1 MKRLFGTDGIRAV
14 AGEYPLD
21 APSIHALGGALVGLL
36 REEGLAPDVLIG
48 RDTRESGPW
57 MEAALA
63 GGIREAGGHPM
74 SAGVIPTSAVST
86 ITNRHHFNAGVVIS
100 ASHNPYHDNGIKIF
114 SSIGHKISDAW
125 EARLE
130 DVVLRAP
137 KRGAG
142 KEAAVRTDPAFG
154 AEYAAFLEG
163 ALAGVAFPRRLKVA
177 LDCAN
182 GAASAVAPGVL
193 RKLGLEVIAGGC
205 SPDGKN
211 INRACGSLHPHDLA
225 RTVVKARADIGIA
238 YDGDAD
244 RALWVDETGRIL
256 NGDHTLFVLARFMV
270 GRGRLKTSSVVATGM
285 SNMGL
290 ENTLGEMGLALVRT
304 KVGDKYVLDKMIE
317 LGANLGGEQ
326 SGHTIL
332 LDECPT
338 GDGILTGLRM
348 LEVMAAEGRPLSA
361 LVEGLREYP
370 QVLLNVPVARKED
383 FRRIPEIAAA
393 MDRVLAELA
402 GRGRLDVRYSGTE
415 PVARVMVE
423 GRELDAI
430 QYFAHSIADAI
441 NHSLGSG
448 LNIST
453 K

>member
-21 APSIHALGGALVGLL
+21 APAIHALGKALVGLL

-74 SAGVIPTSAVST
+74 SAGVIPTSAVSY
-86 ITNRHHFNAGVVIS
+86 ITNKHHFNAGVVIS

-114 SSIGHKISDAW
+114 SSEGRKISDAW

-137 KRGAG
+137 KHAVRR
-142 KEAAVRTDPAFG
+142 EAVVRTDPAFG
-154 AEYAAFLEG
+154 AEYAVFLKG
-163 ALAGVAFPRRLKVA
+163 ALAGVAFPRKLKVA

-193 RKLGLEVIAGGC
+193 RELGLEVIAGGC

-211 INRACGSLHPHDLA
+211 INKACGSLHPHDLA
-225 RTVVKARADIGIA
+225 KTVVQARADIGIA

-256 NGDHTLFVLARFMV
+256 NGDHTLFVLARFMG
-270 GRGRLKTSSVVATGM
+270 GRGRLKTTSVVATGM

-290 ENTLGEMGLALVRT
+290 ENALGNLGLALVRT
-304 KVGDKYVLDKMIE
+304 RVGDKYVLDKMVE

-326 SGHTIL
+326 SGHTIF

-348 LEVMAAEGRPLSA
+348 LEVMAVEGRSLSGLA
-361 LVEGLREYP
+361 EDLREYP
-370 QVLLNVPVARKED
+370 QVLLNVPVARKD
-383 FRRIPEIAAA
+383 DISKIPEVAAA
-393 MDRVLAELA
+393 MDRVLAGLA
-402 GRGRLDVRYSGTE
+402 GRGRLEVRYSGTE

-423 GRELDAI
+423 GEDLDAI
-430 QYFAHSIADAI
+430 QDFAHSIADAI
-441 NHSLGSG
+441 HRTLG
-448 LNIST
+448 
-453 K
+453 

>member
-63 GGIREAGGHPM
+63 GGIQEAGGHPM

-114 SSIGHKISDAW
+114 SSVGHKISDAW

-137 KRGAG
+137 KRGAR

-163 ALAGVAFPRRLKVA
+163 ALAGVAFPRKLKVA

-182 GAASAVAPGVL
+182 GAASAVAPDVL
-193 RKLGLEVIAGGC
+193 RKLGLEVVAGGC

-211 INRACGSLHPHDLA
+211 INKGCGSLHPHDLA

-290 ENTLGEMGLALVRT
+290 DIALRKCGGKIIKT
-304 KVGDKYVLDKMIE
+304 DVGDRYVVEAMRS
-317 LGANLGGEQ
+317 GGYNLGGEQ
-326 SGHTIL
+326 SGHMIF
-332 LDECPT
+332 LDYNTT
-338 GDGILTGLRM
+338 GDGIL
-348 LEVMAAEGRPLSA
+348 SA
-361 LVEGLREYP
+361 LQLLAIMRREEKTLSELAEIMIPLP
-370 QVLLNVPVARKED
+370 QVLCNTRVREKVDIYSLGDVASKIKDVEKKLGD
-383 FRRIPEIAAA
+383 QG
-393 MDRVLAELA
+393 RVLI
-402 GRGRLDVRYSGTE
+402 RYSGTE
-415 PVARVMVE
+415 PLLRVMIE
-423 GRELDAI
+423 GQDTYEITSWANELCDLVKKHI
-430 QYFAHSIADAI
+430 
-441 NHSLGSG
+441 GE
-448 LNIST
+448 

>member
-21 APSIHALGGALVGLL
+21 APSIHALGEALVGLL

-48 RDTRESGPW
+48 RDTRQSGPW

-74 SAGVIPTSAVST
+74 SAGVIPTSAISY
-86 ITNRHHFNAGVVIS
+86 ITRRHHFNAGLVIS

-114 SSIGHKISDAW
+114 SSEGFKISDAW

-130 DVVLRAP
+130 DKVLAA
-137 KRGAG
+137 GARTARR
-142 KEAAVRTDPAFG
+142 EPPVAADPAFV
-154 AEYAAFLEG
+154 AEYKNFLEG
-163 ALAGVAFPRRLKVA
+163 ALAGVAFPRQLRVA

-182 GAASAVAPGVL
+182 GAAAAVAPGVL
-193 RKLGLEVIAGGC
+193 REIGLEVVAGGC

-211 INRACGSLHPHDLA
+211 INKGCGSLHPHDLA
-225 RTVVKARADIGIA
+225 KTVIKARADIGIA

-244 RALWVDETGRIL
+244 RALWVDETGRVL
-256 NGDHTLFVLARFMV
+256 NGDHTLFVLARFMAS
-270 GRGRLKTSSVVATGM
+270 RGKLKTSSVVATGM

-290 ENTLGEMGLALVRT
+290 ENALGEMGLTLVRT

-338 GDGILTGLRM
+338 GDGILTGLHM
-348 LEVMAAEGRPLSA
+348 LEAMAAEGRPLSR
-361 LVEGLREYP
+361 LVEDLREYP

-383 FRRIPEIAAA
+383 FRKVPEVAEAI
-393 MDRVLAELA
+393 DRVLGELG

-423 GRELDAI
+423 GEALDAI
-430 QYFAHSIADAI
+430 QYFAHTIADAI
-441 NHSLGSG
+441 NRSLG
-448 LNIST
+448 
-453 K
+453 

>member
-1 MKRLFGTDGIRAV
+1 ML
-14 AGEYPLD
+14 
-21 APSIHALGGALVGLL
+21 
-36 REEGLAPDVLIG
+36 
-48 RDTRESGPW
+48 
-57 MEAALA
+57 
-63 GGIREAGGHPM
+63 
-74 SAGVIPTSAVST
+74 
-86 ITNRHHFNAGVVIS
+86 
-100 ASHNPYHDNGIKIF
+100 
-114 SSIGHKISDAW
+114 
-125 EARLE
+125 
-130 DVVLRAP
+130 
-137 KRGAG
+137 
-142 KEAAVRTDPAFG
+142 
-154 AEYAAFLEG
+154 
-163 ALAGVAFPRRLKVA
+163 
-177 LDCAN
+177 
-182 GAASAVAPGVL
+182 
-193 RKLGLEVIAGGC
+193 
-205 SPDGKN
+205 
-211 INRACGSLHPHDLA
+211 
-225 RTVVKARADIGIA
+225 
-238 YDGDAD
+238 
-244 RALWVDETGRIL
+244 
-256 NGDHTLFVLARFMV
+256 
-270 GRGRLKTSSVVATGM
+270 
-285 SNMGL
+285 
-290 ENTLGEMGLALVRT
+290 
-304 KVGDKYVLDKMIE
+304 E

-402 GRGRLDVRYSGTE
+402 GRGRLEVRYSGTE

>member
-21 APSIHALGGALVGLL
+21 KPSIHKLGEALVGLL
-36 REEGLAPDVLIG
+36 REEGLSPDVLIG

-74 SAGVIPTSAVST
+74 SAGVIPTSAVSF
-86 ITNRHHFNAGVVIS
+86 ITNKHHFNAGVMIS
-100 ASHNPYHDNGIKIF
+100 ASHNPFHDNGIKIF
-114 SSIGHKISDAW
+114 SSVGRKISDAW
-125 EARLE
+125 ESRLE
-130 DVVLRAP
+130 DVVIHAK
-137 KRGAG
+137 KRGAP
-142 KEAAVRTDPAFG
+142 KDAEVPPDPAFG
-154 AEYAAFLEG
+154 AEYAEFLKG
-163 ALAGVAFPRRLKVA
+163 ALAGVKFPRKLKVA

-182 GAASAVAPGVL
+182 GAASTVAPGVL
-193 RKLGLEVIAGGC
+193 RELGFEVVAGGC

-211 INRACGSLHPHDLA
+211 INKGCGSLHPHDLA
-225 RTVVKARADIGIA
+225 KIVVKARADIGIA

-244 RALWVDETGRIL
+244 RALWVDETGRVL
-256 NGDHTLFVLARFMV
+256 NGDHTLFVLAKFKA
-270 GRGRLKTSSVVATGM
+270 GCGRLKTSSVVATGM

-290 ENTLGEMGLALVRT
+290 ETALGKMGLTLVRT
-304 KVGDKYVLDKMIE
+304 KIGDKYVLEKMIE

-348 LEVMAAEGRPLSA
+348 LEAMAAEGRPLSG
-361 LVEGLREYP
+361 LVAELREYP
-370 QVLLNVPVARKED
+370 QILLNVPVARKED
-383 FRRIPEIAAA
+383 FRKIPEVAAA
-393 MDRVLAELA
+393 MDRVLAGLA

-423 GRELDAI
+423 GEELDAI
-430 QYFAHSIADAI
+430 QYYAHSIADAI
-441 NHSLGSG
+441 NHTLGSG
-448 LNIST
+448 A
-453 K
+453 

>member
-21 APSIHALGGALVGLL
+21 APSIHALGEALVGLL

-48 RDTRESGPW
+48 RDTRQSGPW

-74 SAGVIPTSAVST
+74 SAGVIPTSAISY
-86 ITNRHHFNAGVVIS
+86 ITRRHHFNAGLVIS

-114 SSIGHKISDAW
+114 SSEGFKISDAW

-130 DVVLRAP
+130 DKVLAA
-137 KRGAG
+137 GARTARR
-142 KEAAVRTDPAFG
+142 EPPVAADPAFV
-154 AEYAAFLEG
+154 AEYKNFLEG
-163 ALAGVAFPRRLKVA
+163 ALAGVAFPRQLRVA

-182 GAASAVAPGVL
+182 GAAAAVAPGVL
-193 RKLGLEVIAGGC
+193 REIGLEVVAGGC

-211 INRACGSLHPHDLA
+211 INKGCGSLHPHDLA
-225 RTVVKARADIGIA
+225 KTVIKARADIGIA

-244 RALWVDETGRIL
+244 RALWVDETGRVL
-256 NGDHTLFVLARFMV
+256 NGDHTLFVLARFMAS
-270 GRGRLKTSSVVATGM
+270 RGKLKTSSVVATGM

-290 ENTLGEMGLALVRT
+290 ENALGEMGLTLVRT

-338 GDGILTGLRM
+338 GDGILTGLHM
-348 LEVMAAEGRPLSA
+348 LEAMAAEGRPLSR
-361 LVEGLREYP
+361 LVEDLREYP

-383 FRRIPEIAAA
+383 FRKVPAVAEAI
-393 MDRVLAELA
+393 DRVLGELG

-423 GRELDAI
+423 GEALDAI
-430 QYFAHSIADAI
+430 QYFAHTIADAI
-441 NHSLGSG
+441 NRSLG
-448 LNIST
+448 
-453 K
+453 